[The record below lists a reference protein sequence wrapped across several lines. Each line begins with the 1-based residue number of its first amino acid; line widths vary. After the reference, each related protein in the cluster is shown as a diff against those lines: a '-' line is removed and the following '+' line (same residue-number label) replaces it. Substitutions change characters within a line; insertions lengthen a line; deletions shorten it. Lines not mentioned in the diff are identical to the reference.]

1 MKAYIYISHIQI
13 LGEYLYT
20 FHIIPFILSGLI
32 LYLAM
37 IGSISLTYTSLFHTR
52 KKQFIYSQLN
62 QLNQIFL
69 YKTF

>member
-1 MKAYIYISHIQI
+1 MNTYIYISHIQV

-20 FHIIPFILSGLI
+20 FHIIPFLLSGLI
-32 LYLAM
+32 LYIAM
-37 IGSISLTYTSLFHTR
+37 IGSISLTASSLNYTK
-52 KKQFIYSQLN
+52 KKQFIYLQIN